1 MLYHQSHTGRAAAVP
16 GPDDKNNKQ
25 AATAKR
31 REFMDLTFEEQ
42 ERLLL
47 TQQRR
52 GHGSLRFS
60 PRLEEAFIRDRF
72 RFTQRHWGLAVV
84 VMSAVSFQ
92 LVYAIHDLLTMPL
105 EVGLRLTLLRFLSV
119 LAVIGSALYYRRRDS
134 DPVRAHWF
142 LSGSYLISGIC
153 VVLLIYGS
161 RQQGQFMPYE
171 GLLLLLLFGYA
182 LVGLPFRTATYCGWL
197 MYLLYLALGLAL
209 NPDTVSL
216 AYELLFLGCL
226 NLIGSTGSYLQEHA
240 HRDAWI
246 NLRLLKIAR
255 HRTEHDTEG
264 KLRLLTAVSHDLRQ
278 PLNAMGLYAQHLQE
292 SATDPEV
299 KRISSRLN
307 VSVEQLSRMLQSL
320 LDYNRLSLSGA
331 VQVHPQSVALAPLL
345 ARLQA
350 EAQAHA
356 GAAAEQ
362 GAPVTR
368 LSLFG
373 GEHWVRTDPLLLER
387 LVRNLLNNALRHAH
401 ASHVWLRTE
410 AGDGE
415 VLLEV
420 GDDGCG
426 LRPEDQELV
435 FEEFR
440 QLNNPGRNSEQ
451 GLGLGLAIVR
461 QLAALLGHP
470 LELQSSPGQGTRFAL
485 RLQTA
490 EPVAAEKPLPS
501 LQLSGRILLL
511 EDDRASREAL
521 FELLQRWGCEVHACA
536 DLASALALVKSFQPQ
551 VLLSDFRLSG
561 EEDGLDAIERMRELS
576 GQVLPALL
584 MSADASSELQAR
596 SRAFDVTLLGKPLL
610 PARLRQTLGM
620 LLAEAKARQ
629 SATG

>member
-1 MLYHQSHTGRAAAVP
+1 MLAATN
-16 GPDDKNNKQ
+16 KNNNQ
-25 AATAKR
+25 ALSAER
-31 REFMDLTFEEQ
+31 RNFMDLTLEEQ

-52 GHGSLRFS
+52 GHASLRFS
-60 PRLEEAFIRDRF
+60 RWLEDAFFRDRF

-84 VMSAVSFQ
+84 VMAAVSFQ
-92 LVYAIHDLLTMPL
+92 LVYAIHDLLIMPL
-105 EVGLRLTLLRFLSV
+105 QVGLSLSALRFVSV
-119 LAVIGSALYYRRRDS
+119 LAVIGSALYYRRRSS
-134 DPVRAHWF
+134 DPRLAYWF

-161 RQQGQFMPYE
+161 RMHGQFMPYE

-182 LVGLPFRTATYCGWL
+182 LLGLPFRAATYSGWAL
-197 MYLLYLALGLAL
+197 YLLYLALGLAL
-209 NPDTVSL
+209 NPDSVSL

-255 HRTEHDTEG
+255 HRTERDTEG

-356 GAAAEQ
+356 GAAAEP
-362 GAPVTR
+362 GAEVTR
-368 LSLFG
+368 LSLLG

-387 LVRNLLNNALRHAH
+387 LLRNLLNNALRHAH
-401 ASHVWLRTE
+401 ASHVWLRAE
-410 AGDGE
+410 ARDGE
-415 VLLEV
+415 VLLEI

-470 LELQSSPGQGTRFAL
+470 LELESSPGAGTRFAL

-490 EPVAAEKPLPS
+490 EPVAVEKPLPS
-501 LQLSGRILLL
+501 LQLNGRILLL
-511 EDDRASREAL
+511 EDDHASREAL
-521 FELLQRWGCEVHACA
+521 VNLLRRWGCEVRACA
-536 DLASALALVKSFQPQ
+536 DLASALAQLKTFQPE
-551 VLLSDFRLSG
+551 LLISDFRLAG
-561 EEDGLDAIERMRELS
+561 QEDGLDAIERMRELS
-576 GQVLPALL
+576 GEVLPALL
-584 MSADASSELQAR
+584 VSADASSELQAR

-620 LLAEAKARQ
+620 LLADARARQ
-629 SATG
+629 SVAG

>member
-1 MLYHQSHTGRAAAVP
+1 
-16 GPDDKNNKQ
+16 
-25 AATAKR
+25 
-31 REFMDLTFEEQ
+31 MDLTLEEQ

-52 GHGSLRFS
+52 GHASLRFS
-60 PRLEEAFIRDRF
+60 RALETAFVRDRF

-84 VMSAVSFQ
+84 VLAAVSFQ
-92 LVYAIHDLLTMPL
+92 LVYAIHDLLTMPWV
-105 EVGLRLTLLRFLSV
+105 VGLKLSALRMVSI
-119 LAVIGSALYYRRRDS
+119 LAVIGSGLYYRRRSS
-134 DPVRAHWF
+134 DPVLAHWF
-142 LSGSYLISGIC
+142 LSGSYLISGLC

-161 RQQGQFMPYE
+161 RMEGQFMPYE

-182 LVGLPFRTATYCGWL
+182 LVGLPFRTATYCGWS
-197 MYLLYLALGLAL
+197 LYLVYLGMGLAF
-209 NPDTVSL
+209 NPDSVAL

-226 NLIGSTGSYLQEHA
+226 NLIGSTGAYLQEHA

-255 HRTEHDTEG
+255 HRTERDSQS

-292 SATDPEV
+292 SASDPEV
-299 KRISSRLN
+299 RRISSRLN
-307 VSVEQLSRMLQSL
+307 VSVEQLGRMLQSL

-331 VQVHPQSVALAPLL
+331 VQVHPQSFALTPLL
-345 ARLQA
+345 ARLRA

-356 GAAAEQ
+356 TGAAEQ
-362 GAPVTR
+362 SGADATR
-368 LSLFG
+368 LSLEG

-387 LVRNLLNNALRHAH
+387 LVRNLISNALRHAA
-401 ASHVWLRTE
+401 ASHIWLRSE
-410 AGDGE
+410 PRDGAIR
-415 VLLEV
+415 LEV

-426 LRPEDQELV
+426 LRSEDQELV

-470 LELQSSPGQGTRFAL
+470 LELQSSPGQGTRFIL
-485 RLQTA
+485 TLPVA
-490 EPVAAEKPLPS
+490 EPVAAEKPLTNAR
-501 LQLSGRILLL
+501 LSARILLL

-521 FELLQRWGCEVHACA
+521 TDLLQRWGCEVRACA
-536 DLASALALVKSFQPQ
+536 DLVSARALVETFQPQ
-551 VLLSDFRLSG
+551 LLISDFRLAG
-561 EEDGLDAIERMRELS
+561 REDGLDAIEQMRERA

-584 MSADASSELQAR
+584 VSADVSSELQTR

-610 PARLRQTLGM
+610 PARLRQTISL
-620 LLAEAKARQ
+620 LLANAEARQ